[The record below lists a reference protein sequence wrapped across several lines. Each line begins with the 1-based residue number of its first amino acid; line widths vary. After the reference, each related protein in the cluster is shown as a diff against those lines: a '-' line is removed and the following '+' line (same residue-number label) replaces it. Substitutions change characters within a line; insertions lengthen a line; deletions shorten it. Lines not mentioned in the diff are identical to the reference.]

1 MRHLLILPFL
11 LGVSLP
17 AQAEIDPKVRKACLP
32 AVDFEGCVR
41 SYTQPKAKFE
51 QLDFLGRPI
60 IKGWKMV
67 EDRPNNQV
75 FYANDKDVR
84 KVKVRGDFGRYITY
98 EYVQR
103 VYDEGA
109 SATSGF
115 SSTIGSGTTNC
126 YGYGSSMTCTSTPP
140 PKINIPGR
148 AGRSAGVK
156 QRRVRIIVDC
166 LARTAKWIPFDKSKG
181 RATKWESFEGLPS
194 TQPIADINCSKINS
208 LPESDYLKL
217 KKGRTNQDDL
227 LAQEVLPGSTPE
239 QIRNLEWNIRKA
251 KERKNNENRIM
262 SPMDMD

>member
-1 MRHLLILPFL
+1 MRWILATQLLFVLGLP
-11 LGVSLP
+11 V
-17 AQAEIDPKVRKACLP
+17 QAEIDPKIRKACLP
-32 AVDFEGCVR
+32 AADFEGCVR
-41 SYTQPKAKFE
+41 AYTQPKAKNE

-60 IKGWKMV
+60 IEGWKMV

-75 FYANDKDVR
+75 FYANEKDVR

-115 SSTIGSGTTNC
+115 STTIGSGTTNC

-140 PKINIPGR
+140 PRINIPGR
-148 AGRSAGVK
+148 SGRSAGVK

-166 LARTAKWIPFDKSKG
+166 LARTAKWIPLDKSKG
-181 RATKWESFEGLPS
+181 RASKWESFEGLPS
-194 TQPIADINCSKINS
+194 TQPIADINCSNIE
-208 LPESDYLKL
+208 PLKASSYMKL
-217 KKGRTNQDDL
+217 AKGKPKDL
-227 LAQEVLPGSTPE
+227 DRLAKEVLPGSTP
-239 QIRNLEWNIRKA
+239 QSIRKLDINPV
-251 KERKNNENRIM
+251 RDQKNKIV